1 MNNTF
6 MNNLIDVNNFGVT
19 ENGAIKHLTTKSAV
33 LDLFS
38 LCGAYRNRTN
48 EDCILAFQNAL
59 EENITLALR
68 CLFYLRDCRGGQGE
82 RRFFRV
88 CYKWLCEK
96 HPDVARRNLA
106 LVSEYGRWDDLLY
119 VTEDTPLFADAIAI
133 VKAQFKLDLDCKT
146 PSLLGKW
153 LPSENA
159 SSPKTKKLASKVRAS
174 FGVTHKQYRQALSLL
189 RTRINI
195 VEKLMSEGR
204 WDEIEFDKIPSKAG
218 LIYKNAFARRD
229 MIAKKY
235 ETFAKSEKT
244 TVNAATLYPYE
255 IVKKVTEHMDWRG
268 SSNISDVDR
277 AIIEKYWNNQIDVL
291 NGKQCKMICVC
302 DTSGSMR
309 GTPLDVAIGLSM
321 YCAERIGG
329 PFKNHYI
336 SFSSRPQLIKIEGID
351 FVDKVERIYRTNLCE
366 NTNIKATFDMLK
378 KAALNAKPED
388 RPDTVCIISD
398 MQIDS
403 MSVGRWNSDTTMTEM
418 ELIRQEWA
426 AAGLECPRLV
436 YWNVD
441 ARNNTILDAGPNVS
455 FVSGFSPTTFK
466 QVVTGITGWD
476 LMIQTICSERYE
488 AIV

>member
-1 MNNTF
+1 MNTF
-6 MNNLIDVNNFGVT
+6 LDGLVDNTNYGLT
-19 ENGAIKHLTTKSAV
+19 ENGAIKKLTTKSAV

-38 LCGAYRNRTN
+38 LCGAYRSRTN
-48 EDCILAFQNAL
+48 EDCILAFKNAL
-59 EENITLALR
+59 EENETLALK

-96 HPDVARRNLA
+96 HPDVACRNLA

-133 VKAQFKLDLDCKT
+133 VRAQFKLDLDCKT

-218 LIYKNAFARRD
+218 LIYKNAFSRRD
-229 MIAKKY
+229 ILAKKY

-336 SFSSRPQLIKIEGID
+336 SFSSRPQLIKIEGVD